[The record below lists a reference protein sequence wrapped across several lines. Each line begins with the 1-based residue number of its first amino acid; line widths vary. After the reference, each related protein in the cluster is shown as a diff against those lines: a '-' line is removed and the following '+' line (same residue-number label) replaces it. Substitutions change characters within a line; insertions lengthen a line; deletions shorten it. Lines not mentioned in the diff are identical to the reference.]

1 MAKRFSLLYAA
12 PVFQMRHLWRSLIAF
27 FLFTLFTQI
36 APTRA
41 EVSMTFNGYELRYKQ
56 GTLNIS
62 EDFGPQ
68 FIDIVDVIIT
78 SQNGE
83 QLTADKLELHA
94 RGTPENLEWIEQA
107 EILNAKLTTAPG
119 SEQEAELASS
129 LIQIE
134 NIYFT
139 QPDSLDG
146 LAKRHYENRTKQ
158 SFFSVSGLVLDMSRT
173 RPETEKKL
181 CFVRF
186 S

>member
-1 MAKRFSLLYAA
+1 MAKRFSLSYAA
-12 PVFQMRHLWRSLIAF
+12 PVFQMRRPWRSLIGF
-27 FLFTLFTQI
+27 FLVTLFTQI

-83 QLTADKLELHA
+83 RLTADKLELRA
-94 RGTPENLEWIEQA
+94 KGTPENLEWIEQA

-129 LIQIE
+129 LI
-134 NIYFT
+134 
-139 QPDSLDG
+139 P
-146 LAKRHYENRTKQ
+146 
-158 SFFSVSGLVLDMSRT
+158 VSYTHLTLPT
-173 RPETEKKL
+173 R
-181 CFVRF
+181 
-186 S
+186 